1 MRIKEVKEEML
12 EILVSAL
19 PLSLVDQ
26 PPPRLFTNV
35 TDEDK

>member
-12 EILVSAL
+12 EMLVSAL

-26 PPPRLFTNV
+26 PPQTFY
-35 TDEDK
+35 